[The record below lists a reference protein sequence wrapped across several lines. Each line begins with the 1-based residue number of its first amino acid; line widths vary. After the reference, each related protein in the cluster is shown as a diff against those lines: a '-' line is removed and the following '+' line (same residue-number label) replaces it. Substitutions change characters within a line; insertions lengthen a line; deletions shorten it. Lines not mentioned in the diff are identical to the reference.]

1 SSSAI
6 SGFRSLCGR
15 ERHSFSFQLLRSI
28 GPAFWNLALGGVSF
42 RELWAPPRYY
52 LRGPVTLDRCCKRNV
67 VVPGEYSKGFF
78 YVPIGLYLGIL
89 RPATALWMPARSALG
104 APVGVRPA
112 ADIKPSIWPLWP
124 SPASTTRG
132 APGARRQAAC
142 GISAR

>member
-1 SSSAI
+1 
-6 SGFRSLCGR
+6 
-15 ERHSFSFQLLRSI
+15 
-28 GPAFWNLALGGVSF
+28 
-42 RELWAPPRYY
+42 RYY

-104 APVGVRPA
+104 VPAGVNPA

-142 GISAR
+142 GISARWAESPSAPPSSAAGGSYSRTSTAKSAISAERI